1 MSNVTASI
9 AIDAMPARLA
19 RARAALRRGLTA
31 AAQTLLVLL
40 VVSVVSFAFLKLAP
54 GDPVALMLGSDF
66 SRESYDQLYRE
77 LGLDQPLPAQYLQWL
92 GRFAQGDWGASYI
105 SRQDVFEQAVL
116 QALPVTLTLAA
127 LSLAVALAVGIPLGV
142 LAATRRNGWLD
153 LAASAVAIGGNAFP
167 SFYLGVVLIWVFSVS
182 MGWFPS
188 MGYVSPWSDPA
199 AGLWHLALPALT
211 LGAWYVGLIAT
222 VTRSSLL
229 EVLEQPY
236 MAAAR
241 ARGEPH
247 WRVIWVHGMRNVL
260 MPLVTVI
267 GLQLGGMLRGAVM
280 TEVVFTLPGLGMM
293 ITTAV
298 QTREYLVVQ
307 AGIMITA
314 LLFIAVNF
322 VVDQTYVLLDPR
334 LRRHDR

>member
-1 MSNVTASI
+1 MGKQL
-9 AIDAMPARLA
+9 LA
-19 RARAALRRGLTA
+19 GL
-31 AAQTLLVLL
+31 AQTALVLL

-66 SRESYDQLYRE
+66 SRDAYDKLYAD
-77 LGLDQPLPAQYLQWL
+77 LGLNQPLPAQYLDWL
-92 GRFAQGDWGASYI
+92 WRFVRGDWGMSYV
-105 SRQDVFEQAVL
+105 SHQDIFEQAVL
-116 QALPVTLTLAA
+116 QALPVTLALAG
-127 LSLAVALAVGIPLGV
+127 LSLLLALAVGIPLGV
-142 LAATRRNGWLD
+142 VAAVRRNTWVD
-153 LAASAVAIGGNAFP
+153 MLASTLAIGGNAFP
-167 SFYLGVVLIWVFSVS
+167 SFYLGVVLIWIFGVS
-182 MGWFPS
+182 LGWFPP
-188 MGYVSPWSDPA
+188 MGFVAPWDDLG
-199 AGLWHLALPALT
+199 AGLWHLALPAVT

-241 ARGEPH
+241 ARGEPA
-247 WRVIWVHGMRNVL
+247 WRVIWVHGMRNVM

-293 ITTAV
+293 ITSAV
-298 QTREYLVVQ
+298 QGREYIVVQ

-314 LLFIAVNF
+314 LLFIVVNF
-322 VVDQTYVLLDPR
+322 AVDQTYAILDPR
-334 LRRHDR
+334 LRKHGR